1 MMRDE
6 EFVKQLKEW
15 RHYLH
20 EHPESAF
27 EEENTSKYVS
37 DILKSMGMDVQCN
50 VGKTGVVATLKVGDG
65 DKVIGLR
72 ADIDCIKLQEKGECA
87 YKSQTADRM
96 HACGHDG
103 HTATLLG
110 AAKLLSERKDFNG
123 TVRFVF
129 QPAEEPGKGAQ
140 AMIDDGLFERFPMD
154 EIYGLHNMPQL
165 PAGTIHTCKGGI
177 MASEDNFVI
186 HVKGRGGHASSP
198 QNVIDPLVTG
208 SQIVLSLQTIVA
220 RNADPC
226 DTAVVSCTEFRTD
239 GIHNAIPSNV
249 WILGDT
255 RSFSTDTQKLIEKRM
270 GEISRETCKMYGA
283 ECDFQYTHEFAPTYN
298 WPECVD
304 VAVEA
309 AKNVVGESKVDS
321 QCRPLMGSED
331 FGRFLQ
337 KIPGCFVFIG
347 GGTNENLLENTP
359 LHNSFFDYN
368 DDILVTGAEF
378 FAELIRL
385 RLSK

>member
-220 RNADPC
+220 RNADP
-226 DTAVVSCTEFRTD
+226 
-239 GIHNAIPSNV
+239 
-249 WILGDT
+249 
-255 RSFSTDTQKLIEKRM
+255 
-270 GEISRETCKMYGA
+270 
-283 ECDFQYTHEFAPTYN
+283 
-298 WPECVD
+298 
-304 VAVEA
+304 
-309 AKNVVGESKVDS
+309 
-321 QCRPLMGSED
+321 
-331 FGRFLQ
+331 
-337 KIPGCFVFIG
+337 
-347 GGTNENLLENTP
+347 
-359 LHNSFFDYN
+359 
-368 DDILVTGAEF
+368 
-378 FAELIRL
+378 
-385 RLSK
+385 